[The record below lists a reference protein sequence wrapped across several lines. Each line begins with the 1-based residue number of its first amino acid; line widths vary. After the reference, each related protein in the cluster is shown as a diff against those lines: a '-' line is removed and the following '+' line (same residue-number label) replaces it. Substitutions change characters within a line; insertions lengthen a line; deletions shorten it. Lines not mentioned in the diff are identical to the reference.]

1 MAKIVQVARFTADGS
16 QVTREFKQMG
26 DAGQQMANRVKQG
39 AQGLS
44 PSLRAIDAAAGV
56 ARDKVEGLAGSAGSM
71 GTVLRSLGPAG
82 LVAAAGIGA
91 ITVAAVA
98 LQAQT
103 RNAIRDLATI
113 ESTARRVGVS
123 TSTLQEVRFAVL
135 GVGGAVEQAD
145 AALTQFAEKIGEATL
160 TRSGGGFNAL
170 KAIGFTDAEIAN
182 MNDIEAALPRI
193 TQRISEMSN
202 ATEQMRVAKELGLEP
217 LLPLLQRGE
226 GAFDDAARA
235 ARDMGYVLDRE
246 LIARAAE
253 FNGQWSQAAAVID
266 VQFKSALVDLAP
278 IFIDLAKVIA
288 DAAGALVGFLDQF
301 DKLEDRATRTLGNR
315 LGGIAR
321 ERAMLRERFPVRN
334 GVDPLAGG
342 DASQNPAAASGQI
355 FNPRIAADRWAA
367 LNDEAARTAAI
378 INQRYAQAERIVP
391 ATPPRAPAG
400 GAPQTD
406 AELARQAAFIDQL
419 REQIRVTDALADVQ
433 ARMPDLSEEEA
444 RAQFQLEEQLRRL
457 QEARAAGA
465 ITDDELAA
473 LRASVQAHH
482 DAAAAVRAEAE
493 EHERLSAAREARES
507 FLSQFDTPQD
517 RIEQQLATAREIQAS
532 ATTPEDAERAA
543 RAIEELTRQYNELA
557 AAQFE
562 ASAIGQVL
570 QGVVQGQIRDFDD
583 LGRVLTQLLADAFI
597 RELLSGSFMRGGA
610 GGFASGFW
618 DRLGGMITGSGKGWG
633 GGMGIVQGEWDW
645 MGKGRS
651 GGGGIGSILS
661 SVFSSIFGGGRAG
674 GGPGLIGARHSI
686 AEQGPELALVGGWSH
701 IKDQSAVQGL
711 AVLSQLSRLAQAAP
725 APMAT
730 SPRVTVNVANHSG
743 TDVEAEARTS
753 FGPNGELAV
762 DIALTR
768 KTANDLASG
777 KLDSSMGRF
786 GLRGPAVRRG

>member
-26 DAGQQMANRVKQG
+26 DAGQQMATRVKQG

-56 ARDKVEGLAGSAGSM
+56 AREKVEGLAGSAGSM

-103 RNAIRDLATI
+103 RNAIRDLAMI

-253 FNGQWSQAAAVID
+253 FNGQWSQAAAVLD

-278 IFIDLAKVIA
+278 IFISLAQDI
-288 DAAGALVGFLDQF
+288 AGAARELVNFLDQF
-301 DKLEDRATRTLGNR
+301 KEIENRASSSLRRTL
-315 LGGIAR
+315 A
-321 ERAMLRERFPVRN
+321 
-334 GVDPLAGG
+334 GVSTQQIDLVTRYG
-342 DASQNPAAASGQI
+342 DAVTSGG
-355 FNPRIAADRWAA
+355 NAERG
-367 LNDEAARTAAI
+367 ARTAQAVRGGLAPADTRVFAGLDPL
-378 INQRYAQAERIVP
+378 QMARDRYAYLETQAQQLITQLQQRDTV
-391 ATPPRAPAG
+391 ATPTAPGRPPGGGGG
-400 GAPQTD
+400 GAAAVDQ
-406 AELARQAAFIDQL
+406 ALAQHAAFIDQL

-433 ARMPDLSEEEA
+433 ARMPELSEEEA

-493 EHERLSAAREARES
+493 EHERLSAA
-507 FLSQFDTPQD
+507 
-517 RIEQQLATAREIQAS
+517 
-532 ATTPEDAERAA
+532 
-543 RAIEELTRQYNELA
+543 
-557 AAQFE
+557 
-562 ASAIGQVL
+562 
-570 QGVVQGQIRDFDD
+570 
-583 LGRVLTQLLADAFI
+583 
-597 RELLSGSFMRGGA
+597 
-610 GGFASGFW
+610 
-618 DRLGGMITGSGKGWG
+618 
-633 GGMGIVQGEWDW
+633 
-645 MGKGRS
+645 
-651 GGGGIGSILS
+651 
-661 SVFSSIFGGGRAG
+661 
-674 GGPGLIGARHSI
+674 
-686 AEQGPELALVGGWSH
+686 
-701 IKDQSAVQGL
+701 
-711 AVLSQLSRLAQAAP
+711 
-725 APMAT
+725 
-730 SPRVTVNVANHSG
+730 
-743 TDVEAEARTS
+743 
-753 FGPNGELAV
+753 
-762 DIALTR
+762 
-768 KTANDLASG
+768 
-777 KLDSSMGRF
+777 
-786 GLRGPAVRRG
+786 